1 MAGLPKKLLKRA
13 EQILT
18 ELEASRANSENQFT
32 LFGWEDDV
40 SEPLEGG
47 LVEEASGVDD
57 ELMKMISEAD
67 VDGMSPREALNF
79 LFELKSKVRELD

>member
-40 SEPLEGG
+40 SEPEGG